1 MDKFN
6 LTTTIALFFL
16 MAFASE
22 SYSQKPVLNR
32 PLSLSVN
39 AAKHYHIGKIAQND
53 FYAINQ
59 TGFNIQLAATYRM
72 WEYWG
77 LSFKYDYSI
86 IPMDAT
92 GMAEHFLELN
102 NTAIEVRVNAS
113 SISISQIGLGYYHD
127 FPLTKKI
134 FFRVMPYVGL
144 SVLKS
149 PSIDAEI
156 FGIPHSTYMESFG
169 TSVGYFYELQVKPT
183 YAITRELRVNAFISY
198 SGGFHEMS
206 SQVDGVLL
214 SEPINFNYGR
224 ISAGI
229 GVEIAIPW
237 IEMNWK
243 Y

>member
-1 MDKFN
+1 MDRFN
-6 LTTTIALFFL
+6 LTKCIVLIFL
-16 MAFASE
+16 MSFACVG
-22 SYSQKPVLNR
+22 YTQKPILNR
-32 PLSLSVN
+32 PLSLSIN
-39 AAKHYHIGKIAQND
+39 AAKHYHIGKITQND
-53 FYAINQ
+53 FYQINQ
-59 TGFNIQLAATYRM
+59 TGFHAQLAATYRM

-77 LSFKYDYSI
+77 LSFKYDYSL

-92 GMAEHFLELN
+92 GMAEHFLKIN
-102 NTAIEVRVNAS
+102 NTANEVRVTTS
-113 SISISQIGLGYYHD
+113 PISVSQIGLGYYHD
-127 FPLTKKI
+127 FPLDKKI

-149 PSIDAEI
+149 PNIDAQI
-156 FGIPHSTYMESFG
+156 FGIPHSTYTESSG

-183 YAITRELRVNAFISY
+183 YSITRELRVNVFISY
-198 SGGFHEMS
+198 AGGFHEMS

-214 SEPINFNYGR
+214 SDPVNFNYGR
-224 ISAGI
+224 ISVGI